1 MNVVPTL
8 TFIQRTDITYAL
20 QLGRP
25 ILFFRDRMSKVRENF
40 KSRGLNFDI
49 ISAPQAIQPNG
60 LDSALYEI
68 FVDVRYL
75 TTLLNST
82 LPGPVLDVNTF
93 LEMIISVCS
102 RLIRY
107 HPLQDFRQIS
117 SLDAVYHIGL
127 IIFMMTSFLQLDGRQ
142 ILKYDLVALR
152 LKEVL
157 DGNLDGLNDELLL
170 WLVVMGGIWA
180 SGGSDGAWLIPRTRE
195 LAGRLRIDHWVDA
208 RRIIS
213 RLPWIKVLHDEG
225 GCALWKQVYQGS

>member
-1 MNVVPTL
+1 
-8 TFIQRTDITYAL
+8 
-20 QLGRP
+20 
-25 ILFFRDRMSKVRENF
+25 MSTVRENF
-40 KSRGLNFDI
+40 KSTGLNFDI
-49 ISAPQAIQPNG
+49 IFAPQATQPNG
-60 LDSALYEI
+60 LDPVLYEI
-68 FVDVRYL
+68 LVDVRYL
-75 TTLLNST
+75 TSLLNST
-82 LPGPVLDVNTF
+82 LPGFVLNVNTF

-107 HPLQDFRQIS
+107 HPLQDFKQIS

-157 DGNLDGLNDELLL
+157 DGNLDGLDDELVL

-195 LAGRLRIDHWVDA
+195 LAGRLRIDHWADA
-208 RRIIS
+208 RRIMS
-213 RLPWIKVLHDEG
+213 RLPWIEVPHDEE
-225 GCALWKQVYQGS
+225 CRTLWEQVYQGS